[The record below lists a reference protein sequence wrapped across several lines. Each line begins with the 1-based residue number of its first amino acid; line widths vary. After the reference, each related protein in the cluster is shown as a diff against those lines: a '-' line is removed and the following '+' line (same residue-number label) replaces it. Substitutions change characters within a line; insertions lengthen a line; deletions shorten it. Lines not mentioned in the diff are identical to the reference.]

1 MSKERRVRQ
10 LAKELGYQPQELVTK
25 IIELGIMQ
33 AGSVNV
39 MTKLNEDEVS
49 QVKRDLKKSSKSS
62 KSSASESKA
71 SADEASSSVEAADV
85 VAPVKRRKSEK
96 KDAPVSISAGEETE
110 SVGPVMIRRSK
121 SRTRHVSSGSSEEIT
136 RESAK
141 ASQPAEPEASTPAQV
156 EAAKPEAS
164 QEVKES
170 APSPK
175 DLATPVAT
183 PESSKPAEPTKKEE
197 PPAAPVKETKDE
209 PVAAKEKVEEPAQA
223 KVVETKEA
231 PVKTPEA
238 DTPPQKEEVAAK
250 AEPEAKKADAPAP
263 KERDNGPSKSKA
275 KVLGTI
281 DLERKAPAPA
291 PAARKAPAK
300 GAAKDNGSGAQV
312 LGVIDLD
319 TMNSRLG
326 DRVFDAPDA
335 ANAEKN
341 DRRERRNKKRRDRE
355 TFDRSDAR
363 RGKKGK
369 GGREVRTMD
378 SLYVDRR
385 NKRNKRKQQKKTEIT
400 TAAEHKRVVRIEDT
414 ITVGELGRQMGVK
427 AGMLALKLMEM
438 GMMANVN
445 TTLDFETAQLLAME
459 FNHTVENVAFDIAN
473 FYDTSP
479 DPEETLQ
486 ARPPV
491 VTVMGHVDHG
501 KTSLLDA
508 IRSEDVTSTEAG
520 GITQHIGA
528 YTVHT
533 KQGGLITFLDTPG
546 HEAFTALR
554 ARGAQATDIVV
565 LVVAADDGVM
575 PQTVEAINHSRDAG
589 VEIIVA
595 VNKIDKPAANVMRIK
610 QALME
615 YELIAEDYG
624 GDTPF
629 VEVSAK
635 QGTNIASLIEEIALR
650 AEIAELS
657 ANPDRNAQGI
667 VIESQLDVGRG
678 PLATVLVQ
686 RGTLKTGD
694 IVVIGEHYGRVR
706 TMNDHHHQTQ
716 EEAGPSVPV
725 EITGLDGVPEA
736 GEPFF
741 VVKEER
747 IAKNITNNVAEQ
759 RRQKRMAALSK
770 SGMEKLLSTLSSE
783 GDSKRKLKVIIK
795 ADVQGSIE
803 ALKQSFEK
811 IGNDEVSVEAIHS
824 AVGGITNNDVNL
836 AASSDDV
843 VVIIGFN
850 VRPDPRASETAEKY
864 DVQIMTFTII
874 YDAIDQIR
882 GLVEGMLTPIQ
893 EEKTLG
899 QAEVRET
906 FQAPKV
912 GTIAG
917 CYVTSGILRR
927 NAKARLW
934 RDGKLVYESTLGSLR
949 RFKDN
954 VTEVKSGFECG
965 TSLENYNDI
974 KIGDVI
980 EAYEIIEVAAKL

>member
-25 IIELGIMQ
+25 IIDLGIM
-33 AGSVNV
+33 ASGSVNV
-39 MTKLNEDEVS
+39 MTKLSEDEVG
-49 QVKRDLKKSSKSS
+49 QVKRELKQSAPSKKADEKKSSE
-62 KSSASESKA
+62 AKA
-71 SADEASSSVEAADV
+71 ANGVAAK
-85 VAPVKRRKSEK
+85 AAPTPPVKRRKSERSK
-96 KDAPVSISAGEETE
+96 APKAPAVPEASSEDAE
-110 SVGPVMIRRSK
+110 SVGPVIRRSR
-121 SRTRHVSSGSSEEIT
+121 SRVRHVPAAPSPDETPEVKKSEAPEPT
-136 RESAK
+136 PEVTAPAQAPSEPQ
-141 ASQPAEPEASTPAQV
+141 QPAQVASAEAPEAVNAAQDASSAAGTEAQTEQPAAQSAPPEASAPQ
-156 EAAKPEAS
+156 EA
-164 QEVKES
+164 VK
-170 APSPK
+170 APK
-175 DLATPVAT
+175 
-183 PESSKPAEPTKKEE
+183 
-197 PPAAPVKETKDE
+197 
-209 PVAAKEKVEEPAQA
+209 
-223 KVVETKEA
+223 
-231 PVKTPEA
+231 
-238 DTPPQKEEVAAK
+238 
-250 AEPEAKKADAPAP
+250 PAP
-263 KERDNGPSKSKA
+263 KPAVTADKA
-275 KVLGTI
+275 RVLGVVE
-281 DLERKAPAPA
+281 LNKPARSPERVTKSAAPAPA
-291 PAARKAPAK
+291 GAPAAAAAAGGPA
-300 GAAKDNGSGAQV
+300 GAKV

-319 TMNSRLG
+319 TMTSRLEGRIFEPPEGPNEKG
-326 DRVFDAPDA
+326 D
-335 ANAEKN
+335 
-341 DRRERRNKKRRDRE
+341 RRDRRN
-355 TFDRSDAR
+355 RSKKKERDDFATGGAARSRSGRGGRQVRDMDSYSGR
-363 RGKKGK
+363 RGR
-369 GGREVRTMD
+369 GGR
-378 SLYVDRR
+378 
-385 NKRNKRKQQKKTEIT
+385 RKKQLQKKTEIT

-427 AGMLALKLMEM
+427 AGMLALKLMEL

-445 TTLDFETAQLLAME
+445 TTLDFDTAQLVAME

-479 DPEETLQ
+479 DEDDTLES
-486 ARPPV
+486 RPPV

-508 IRSEDVTSTEAG
+508 IRSEDVISTEAG

-533 KQGGLITFLDTPG
+533 RLGGLITFLDTPG

-554 ARGAQATDIVV
+554 ARGAQATDIVI

-595 VNKIDKPAANVMRIK
+595 INKIDKPAANPMRIK

-615 YELIAEDYG
+615 YELIAEEFG

-635 QGTNIASLIEEIALR
+635 QRTHIDELIEEIALR
-650 AEIAELS
+650 AELAELR
-657 ANPDRNAQGI
+657 ANASRDAQGI

-686 RGTLKTGD
+686 RGSLNTGD
-694 IVVIGEHYGRVR
+694 IVVIGEYYGRVR
-706 TMNDHHHQTQ
+706 AMTDHRQHFVERAT
-716 EEAGPSVPV
+716 PSVPV

-747 IAKNITNNVAEQ
+747 VAKNITQNVAEQ

-770 SGMEKLLSTLSSE
+770 SGMEKLLSVMSAE
-783 GDSKRKLKVIIK
+783 GGAARRKLKVIVK

-803 ALKQSFEK
+803 ALRQSFDK
-811 IGNDEVSVEAIHS
+811 IGNEEVSVDVIHA

-836 AASSDDV
+836 AASSDEA
-843 VVIIGFN
+843 VVILGFN

-864 DVQIMTFTII
+864 DVQIMTFTVI

-882 GLVEGMLTPIQ
+882 NLAEGMLSPIQ
-893 EEKTLG
+893 EDKPVG

-917 CYVTSGILRR
+917 CYVTSGLLRR

-934 RDGKLVYESTLGSLR
+934 RDGRLIYESTLGSLR
-949 RFKDN
+949 RFKEN

-980 EAYEIIEVAAKL
+980 EVYEIIEVAAKL

>member
-1 MSKERRVRQ
+1 MSKERRVRD
-10 LAKELGYQPQELVTK
+10 LAKELGYRPQELVTK
-25 IIELGIMQ
+25 IIDLGIMA

-49 QVKRDLKKSSKSS
+49 QVKRDLKKSAKSS
-62 KSSASESKA
+62 KAVATPETSEKSAAKPSSSSDSES
-71 SADEASSSVEAADV
+71 AA
-85 VAPVKRRKSEK
+85 APPGPVKRRKSDK
-96 KDAPVSISAGEETE
+96 KKASAPVAIAAGEETE
-110 SVGPVMIRRSK
+110 SVGPVMIRRSSK
-121 SRTRHVSSGSSEEIT
+121 SRTRHVVGSEEPTSTSATPDASASSPTIT
-136 RESAK
+136 TVTRTSETTTGPVKEPVVQEAAVEATATEDAESAQPV
-141 ASQPAEPEASTPAQV
+141 ASDVTPETESVVSTEAEPAVQEVEAQVATPEAAEPATESGEQEDTSPAEPEKPAVTEDKARVLGVV
-156 EAAKPEAS
+156 EINQRARSPERAAPSRPSRRTA
-164 QEVKES
+164 S
-170 APSPK
+170 AP
-175 DLATPVAT
+175 
-183 PESSKPAEPTKKEE
+183 
-197 PPAAPVKETKDE
+197 AA
-209 PVAAKEKVEEPAQA
+209 
-223 KVVETKEA
+223 
-231 PVKTPEA
+231 
-238 DTPPQKEEVAAK
+238 
-250 AEPEAKKADAPAP
+250 APAP
-263 KERDNGPSKSKA
+263 KDGKSA
-275 KVLGTI
+275 QVLGTI
-281 DLERKAPAPA
+281 DL
-291 PAARKAPAK
+291 
-300 GAAKDNGSGAQV
+300 
-312 LGVIDLD
+312 D
-319 TMNSRLG
+319 TMQSRMEG
-326 DRVFDAPDA
+326 RDFGPPDA
-335 ANAEKN
+335 SSEKS
-341 DRRERRNKKRRDRE
+341 DRRDRRNKKHRDR
-355 TFDRSDAR
+355 DRQFGDR
-363 RGKKGK
+363 RQ
-369 GGREVRTMD
+369 GGRGGRQVRDMD
-378 SLYVDRR
+378 SFYRGS
-385 NKRNKRKQQKKTEIT
+385 RNKRKKQVQKKTEIT

-414 ITVGELGRQMGVK
+414 ITVGDLGRQMGVK

-445 TTLDFETAQLLAME
+445 TTLDFETAQLVAME

-473 FYDTSP
+473 FYDTQP
-479 DPEETLQ
+479 DPEDTLKS
-486 ARPPV
+486 RPPV

-508 IRSEDVTSTEAG
+508 IRSADVISTEAG

-533 KQGGLITFLDTPG
+533 SAGGLITFLDTPG

-615 YELIAEDYG
+615 YELIAEEFG

-629 VEVSAK
+629 LEVSAK
-635 QGTNIASLIEEIALR
+635 QGTNITSLIEEIALR
-650 AEIAELS
+650 AEVAELT
-657 ANPDRNAQGI
+657 ANPDRDAQGI

-686 RGTLKTGD
+686 RGTLSTGD

-706 TMNDHHHQTQ
+706 TMTDHRHNAV
-716 EEAGPSVPV
+716 EAASPSIPV

-747 IAKNITNNVAEQ
+747 IAKSITTNVANQ
-759 RRQKRMAALSK
+759 RRHMRMAALSK
-770 SGMEKLLSTLSSE
+770 SGMEKLLSVMSE
-783 GDSKRKLKVIIK
+783 GGVQRKLKVIIK

-803 ALKQSFEK
+803 ALRQSFEK
-811 IGNDEVSVEAIHS
+811 IGNDEVSVEVIHS

-836 AASSDDV
+836 GASSDDA

-850 VRPDPRASETAEKY
+850 VRPDPRAVEAAEKY

-882 GLVEGMLTPIQ
+882 GLVEGMLNPIQ
-893 EEKTLG
+893 EEKTIG

-917 CYVTSGILRR
+917 CYVTSGLLRR